1 MRIKRTI
8 ITLMG
13 LCFLVSGSYGEVHA
27 ASGAMG
33 VDENNIVGQTPVTG
47 QNQAISIADLQAAAL
62 SRNPAIAVLEQKI
75 EAARGMAIQAGLPYN
90 PTIGYDSEDIGVAG
104 KAGKHGVVLS
114 QEFMTGNKRGY
125 AQNAG
130 NLEVEVLIRQRDS
143 LSQGVANE
151 VRALAWR
158 VLAAR
163 ELVAVRNWLKQLA
176 DTTEKQAKEFRRI
189 GEISEM
195 NLLQL
200 SVQAQESGLAVLT
213 AQNRQIAAERELSA
227 LLGPEFQTIGPLSD
241 SLANLLDLNEMNE
254 ESFLNNIIANSPQIK
269 EAQAAAQQKQA
280 IIALEQSRAKSNVTV
295 GGGVYY
301 DAGDERSI
309 AAANVS
315 MPIRLYDQNQGN
327 ILRAQAEYNA
337 AVRQVEQIELQLRQ
351 QCAQIYQTYKTARQ
365 ESLIYRDSVLPN
377 LKKSYEMNFQAFK
390 QAQIGFLEMSNSQ
403 IAYFEASAKF
413 IESQYR
419 LAEAITLLEGM
430 LLNSGRSMNIL

>member
-1 MRIKRTI
+1 MRINNI
-8 ITLMG
+8 ITAFMV
-13 LCFLVSGSYGEVHA
+13 LCFLVAGNNIKISAAGSTQEV
-27 ASGAMG
+27 S
-33 VDENNIVGQTPVTG
+33 ENNRAGQTTGLG
-47 QNQAISIADLQAAAL
+47 QNQAVFIADLQAAAL
-62 SRNPAIAVLEQKI
+62 SRNPAIAVLDQKI
-75 EAARGMAIQAGLPYN
+75 EAARGLAIQAGLPYN
-90 PTIGYDSEDIGVAG
+90 PTIGYDSEDIGVSG
-104 KAGKHGVVLS
+104 RAGKHGVVLS

-125 AQNAG
+125 AQNAE

-163 ELVAVRNWLKQLA
+163 ELVAVRNRLKQLA
-176 DTTEKQAKEFRRI
+176 DTTEKQAREFRRI

-227 LLGPEFQTIGPLSD
+227 LLGSEFQTIGAISD
-241 SLANLLDLNEMNE
+241 SLTALLDLNETDE

-269 EAQAAAQQKQA
+269 EARAAVQQKQA
-280 IIALEQSRAKSNVTV
+280 AIALEQSRAKSNVTI

-301 DAGDERSI
+301 DAADERSI

-337 AVRQVEQIELQLRQ
+337 AVRQTEQIELLLRQ
-351 QCAQIYQTYKTARQ
+351 QCAQIYRTYKTARQ

-377 LKKSYEMNFQAFK
+377 LQKSYEMNFQAFK

-403 IAYFEASAKF
+403 ITYFEASAKF
-413 IESQYR
+413 IESQVR

-430 LLNSGRSMNIL
+430 LLKSGNQ